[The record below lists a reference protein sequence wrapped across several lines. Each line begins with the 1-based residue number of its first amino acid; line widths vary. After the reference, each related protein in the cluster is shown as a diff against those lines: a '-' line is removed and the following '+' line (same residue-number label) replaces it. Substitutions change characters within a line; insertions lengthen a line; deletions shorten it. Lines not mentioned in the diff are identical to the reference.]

1 MIVNEMIVNEMIA
14 NEIIVDELIVDKLTR
29 HRRWADI
36 VGGLRRSARK
46 KT

>member
-1 MIVNEMIVNEMIA
+1 
-14 NEIIVDELIVDKLTR
+14 LIVDKLTR

-46 KT
+46 KTWAH